1 MTSQKI
7 EVAIN
12 LPIWVIARLSTIAK
26 KENIDALLSSCLQ
39 KVDKP
44 MKAKKSGASSFLS
57 KKVDKPRRAAK
68 VK

>member
-1 MTSQKI
+1 MTSQKV

-44 MKAKKSGASSFLS
+44 MKAKKSGGSSFLS
-57 KKVDKPRRAAK
+57 KKVDKPSHRRVAK
-68 VK
+68 